1 MSRLLSTVVAL
12 GAALLLTAGARGLS
26 WQANH
31 LRDRWPATLD
41 PPYAPSPGSARF
53 LSLGYREAWA
63 DWLWIRALGYFGG
76 DEKRA
81 ASTRALIEAINS
93 LDPRYHRAYAW
104 GGKAITA
111 VGTGATE
118 DDYLAAIAILERGAR
133 EFPDDYELP
142 DYIGKLYTS
151 LDLRADDPVKAR
163 RWQEEG
169 ARWLERAVRT
179 PGAPT
184 GMATV
189 AAHLRTKLGQR
200 EQAVRDLRELILYT
214 SDRDQRDKLIK
225 KLATLQGESSDA
237 IRYEIDV
244 MSKRF
249 EDRWDRERPELPPS
263 SYLLVGPPLAPYFE
277 PDDLAVD
284 RDLIGTEPP
293 IEPLEPV
300 PD

>member
-1 MSRLLSTVVAL
+1 MSRSLSAVAAPGMALALAVGARVL
-12 GAALLLTAGARGLS
+12 GAE
-26 WQANH
+26 ANRM
-31 LRDRWPATLD
+31 RDRWPATLD
-41 PPYAPSPGSARF
+41 PPYAPSPASARF

-81 ASTRALIEAINS
+81 TSTRALVEAIAA
-93 LDPRYHRAYAW
+93 LDPRYRRVYAW

-133 EFPDDYELP
+133 EFPDDYEIP

-151 LDLRADDPVKAR
+151 LDLRSDDPVKAR

-189 AAHLRTKLGQR
+189 AAHLRSKLGQR
-200 EQAVRDLRELILYT
+200 EQAARDLRELILYT
-214 SDRDQRDKLIK
+214 SDRAQRDKLIK
-225 KLATLQGESSDA
+225 KLASLEGEDSDA
-237 IRYEIDV
+237 ISYELDV
-244 MSKRF
+244 MSRRF
-249 EDRWDRERPELPPS
+249 QERWDRERPELPPTM
-263 SYLLVGPPLAPYFE
+263 YLLVGPPLPSHFRLE
-277 PDDLAVD
+277 DLAVD
-284 RDLIGTEPP
+284 RDLIGVEPP

-300 PD
+300 PE